1 MSIKKNLV
9 EFGGFMDADAA
20 ETLSSTWFPIIRLME
35 RLEHGFRM
43 TAKWVEGRF
52 AFL

>member
-1 MSIKKNLV
+1 MSNVRFDEL
-9 EFGGFMDADAA
+9 ELMLMQP

-43 TAKWVEGRF
+43 TAKWWRAF